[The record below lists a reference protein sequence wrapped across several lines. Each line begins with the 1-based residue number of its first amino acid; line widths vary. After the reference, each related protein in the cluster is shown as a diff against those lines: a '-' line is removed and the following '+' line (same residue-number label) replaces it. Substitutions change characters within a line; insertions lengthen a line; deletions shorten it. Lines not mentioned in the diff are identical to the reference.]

1 MAAQTPRAPPI
12 PVAATLSPILWQLNN
27 PDRFD
32 MYSAGVM
39 LLQAAMPALRSDSAL
54 IAFRRKLEQC
64 NYDLRAWRAQQ
75 VGSPLLALVHELLTS
90 ALACPPGGLLFQAL
104 AHKVS
109 RAFSMFWSWS
119 RSLETIETLWQ
130 HQSRGRYTP
139 NNLGASRMFPCLLY

>member
-1 MAAQTPRAPPI
+1 MRALCAQTPRAPPI
-12 PVAATLSPILWQLNN
+12 PVAAALSPILWQLNN

-75 VGSPLLALVHELLTS
+75 VCAHHLSCSMGS
-90 ALACPPGGLLFQAL
+90 Q
-104 AHKVS
+104 
-109 RAFSMFWSWS
+109 W
-119 RSLETIETLWQ
+119 RSLELERNPHCSVPQ
-130 HQSRGRYTP
+130 REERAGSAEKQS
-139 NNLGASRMFPCLLY
+139 LQLV